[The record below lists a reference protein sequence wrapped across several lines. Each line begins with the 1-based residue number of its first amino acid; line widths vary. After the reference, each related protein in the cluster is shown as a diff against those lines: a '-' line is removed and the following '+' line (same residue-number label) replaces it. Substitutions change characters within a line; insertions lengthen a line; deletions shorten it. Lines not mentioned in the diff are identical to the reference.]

1 MAPVTE
7 IQGLAQLDNRLKQRI
22 MAVSDELHQAA
33 LLFFLVF
40 TLIFFLL
47 AMLDLCLTR
56 SPANPSMSA
65 RINPASPRKKNA
77 VINHLCHSQRH
88 PSPPFS
94 LSFSRFQLVDEEKS
108 VVMTEMEKLVA
119 FCQQLQMGAKT
130 PVQGKTAT
138 FQKVPILHL
147 SRICLYLHCLFNALS
162 FKLVISQSAQIRH
175 TGVIIFV

>member
-1 MAPVTE
+1 MNY
-7 IQGLAQLDNRLKQRI
+7 IKQPCY
-22 MAVSDELHQAA
+22 
-33 LLFFLVF
+33 FFF
-40 TLIFFLL
+40 FGFHPHFFLL

-65 RINPASPRKKNA
+65 RINPVSPRKKNA

-138 FQKVPILHL
+138 FQKVPILHFL
-147 SRICLYLHCLFNALS
+147 VFVCIRTVYLMH
-162 FKLVISQSAQIRH
+162 
-175 TGVIIFV
+175 